1 MGRFGHFQS
10 AASEN
15 APHPA
20 TAARSFTVTNPCC
33 DPDGA
38 SDNNNPMGATSLP
51 GESIIARHKR
61 HSRFLQFD
69 PEEAADQIDTRV
81 RTEQAHLFWSASFLL
96 LGLGAAVAVALTIA
110 QWPVIEFAAI
120 LLWLGILAV
129 VSAVW
134 AIWAYLYRR
143 SRPGGAATERWIRI
157 ASALALAYGIAW
169 GAASLLLFPAE
180 VFAHQAI
187 LTVMLA
193 GLSAGAITMLSS
205 LPLTGIAFLIPAL
218 LPLCYRFALTGSQNA
233 LLILA
238 IVLVLILALILSN
251 RHLYTTLR
259 DNLRLRIEKAV
270 SEAALHESE
279 ARYRLLFDQSP
290 LGLVHYNADGAIR
303 NCNRA
308 FIDILGSSR
317 DQIEGTSM
325 IDDVS
330 DERMAQAV
338 RDSLDKGWGYYEALY
353 DPLAGINR
361 VMLRAFFNRIA
372 GPDDETLGGVAIV
385 EDFTQRKEA
394 EEALNRQAFYD
405 LLTGLPN
412 RRLLRDRLDKALTQA
427 RREAHVGVLLF
438 LDVDYFKRIN
448 DWLGHGEGD
457 DVLRAVADR
466 MNAAM
471 RETDTL
477 ARLSGDEFILL
488 APNAGSSKAAAI
500 QSTTRLTERIQTA
513 LQQPLTAGGR
523 ELRLTASIGA
533 TLFPR
538 RGDTPERLLRKADTA
553 MYMAK
558 REVRGEVRF
567 HHESMDTHEAERLGL
582 ESELSD
588 AISKDE
594 LNFQFQ
600 PVVDSD
606 GRAVGAELL
615 LRWQHPWEGEISP
628 ERFIPIAEASGLI
641 ATIGRWVIDNLCARL
656 AKMEP
661 TQRAKL
667 GRVALNISARE
678 FHHPNFAQYLEGRL
692 DHYRLDGR
700 LITIEVTEN
709 VLIENFATTIERMER
724 LRSRGIRFA
733 VDDFG
738 TGYSS
743 LTYLKRLPVDS
754 IKIDHSFIADVVT
767 RPESAAIVDA
777 LLAMASR
784 LELDVV
790 AEGVE
795 TAEQLDFLAQ
805 RQCQYYQ
812 GFYWARPMPFDQLLD
827 YVAGTPAA
835 ESVVNNPGA
844 RETVNRDT
852 Q

>member
-1 MGRFGHFQS
+1 
-10 AASEN
+10 
-15 APHPA
+15 
-20 TAARSFTVTNPCC
+20 
-33 DPDGA
+33 
-38 SDNNNPMGATSLP
+38 MGATSLR
-51 GESIIARHKR
+51 EERIIARRKR
-61 HSRFLQFD
+61 HSRFLQID
-69 PEEAADQIDTRV
+69 PEEAADQIGTRV
-81 RTEQAHLFWSASFLL
+81 RTEQAYLFWSASYLL

-110 QWPVIEFAAI
+110 QWPVIELASLI
-120 LLWLGILAV
+120 LWLGLLAL

-134 AIWAYLYRR
+134 AVWAYLYRR
-143 SRPGGAATERWIRI
+143 SRPDSGTTERWIHI
-157 ASALALAYGIAW
+157 ASALALAYGIVW
-169 GAASLLLFPAE
+169 GAASLLLFPPE

-193 GLSAGAITMLSS
+193 GLSAGAVTMLSS
-205 LPLTGIAFLIPAL
+205 LPLTGMAFLIPGL

-238 IVLVLILALILSN
+238 IVLVLILALTLSN

-259 DNLRLRIEKAV
+259 DNLRLRIEKAL

-290 LGLVHYNADGAIR
+290 LGLVHYNAEGAIR

-325 IDDVS
+325 IDNVS

-338 RDSLDKGWGYYEALY
+338 RESLDKGCGYYEALY
-353 DPLAGINR
+353 DPVAGINR

-372 GPDDETLGGVAIV
+372 GQDDETLGGVAIV
-385 EDFTQRKEA
+385 EDFTKRKEA

-405 LLTGLPN
+405 LLTDLPN
-412 RRLLRDRLDKALTQA
+412 RRLLRDRLDKSLTQA
-427 RREAHVGVLLF
+427 RRDAHVGVLLF
-438 LDVDYFKRIN
+438 LDLDYFKRIN

-457 DVLRAVADR
+457 DILRAVADR
-466 MNAAM
+466 MSAAM

-488 APNAGSSKAAAI
+488 APNAGSSKAAAVHA
-500 QSTTRLTERIQTA
+500 TKRLTERVQTA
-513 LQQPLTAGGR
+513 LQQPLSAGGR

-538 RGDTPERLLRKADTA
+538 KGDTPERLLRKADTA

-594 LNFQFQ
+594 LSFRFQ
-600 PVVDSD
+600 PIVVAD

-615 LRWQHPWEGEISP
+615 LRWHHPWEGEISP
-628 ERFIPIAEASGLI
+628 ERFIPVAEASGLI
-641 ATIGRWVIDNLCARL
+641 VAIGRWVIDNLCARL
-656 AKMEP
+656 AQMES
-661 TQRAKL
+661 TQRAEL
-667 GRVALNISARE
+667 GRLALNVSARE
-678 FHHPNFAQYLEGRL
+678 FHHPDFAPYLEECL
-692 DHYRLDGR
+692 DHYQLDGR

-709 VLIENFATTIERMER
+709 VLIENFATTIERMEQ

-754 IKIDHSFIADVVT
+754 IKIDRSFIADVAA

-784 LELDVV
+784 LGLDVV

-805 RQCQYYQ
+805 RQCTYYQ
-812 GFYWARPMPFDQLLD
+812 GFYWAEPMSFDQLLAYFAD
-827 YVAGTPAA
+827 PAA
-835 ESVVNNPGA
+835 AGSAVNNPGA
-844 RETVNRDT
+844 RETVNCDT